1 MKLSVELEDTHW
13 ILPRNTAK
21 VMCQENLK
29 DSVSLS
35 LSKAETTG
43 STLELHVITRNTLG
57 HSIFV
62 SLNFLIMKFFDF
74 KALWCSWMKKPI
86 ICCVRNKLRRTRMLI
101 TLLQRNIICIDTK
114 FGCWLA
120 RTALTLEWWHRRRG
134 KLLHVYSWQV
144 TNVFQLKE
152 YRCWVRLCLAFVSY
166 HYYVLFCSI

>member
-1 MKLSVELEDTHW
+1 MKLLVELGDTRW

-43 STLELHVITRNTLG
+43 STLELHIITPNTLD
-57 HSIFV
+57 HSIFA

-74 KALWCSWMKKPI
+74 KAFWCSWMKKLI

-101 TLLQRNIICIDTK
+101 TLLQRNIICVDTK
-114 FGCWLA
+114 YGCWLA
-120 RTALTLEWWHRRRG
+120 RTALTLEWWHRRER
-134 KLLHVYSWQV
+134 LLHVYNWQV

-152 YRCWVRLCLAFVSY
+152 CRCGVWLCLAFVSY
-166 HYYVLFCSI
+166 NYYVLFCSV